1 MVRGAAI
8 GFVVSMLLTTAAAWL
23 MLAGTVHAQQ
33 APRHVFSGAV
43 RNAGDDVHFGD
54 VSFLDMSGQEVANVN
69 VSDARYKIAVV
80 QPAGRNYSGQA
91 FRITVHFGDRIYERA
106 QRVNWQAG
114 GVTVLDLEFGAQAA
128 GWSFRRAPSQ
138 AQRQQDQQRMEQN
151 AEDRDR
157 RKEMD
162 EQRMERENREGARR
176 MELEEQRMEM
186 EQQRMESEGVLR
198 REQMKLQA
206 DRQEKEGTDRREA
219 EQQRRESEEQ
229 RRREQGERE
238 AEMRENENKARRKME
253 QQRMESEEGL
263 RREQMKLQ
271 AERQEREGKER
282 MEMERQ
288 RMEQEDEMRREL
300 MELERQ
306 RMQSGQPGVR
316 PVGDESPQSGP
327 SRGLFSNKKAGE
339 ATSGID
345 NIMDAG
351 TLTIIGIVLTVLT
364 TGMTL
369 FKGD

>member
-1 MVRGAAI
+1 MVRGVAI

-43 RNAGDDVHFGD
+43 RNAGDDVHFGN
-54 VSFLDMSGQEVANVN
+54 VSFLDMSGQEVANVDVN
-69 VSDARYKIAVV
+69 DARYKIAVV
-80 QPAGRNYSGQA
+80 EPAGRKYSGQA

-138 AQRQQDQQRMEQN
+138 AQRQQDQQRMDQN

-157 RKEMD
+157 RREMD
-162 EQRMERENREGARR
+162 EQRMERENEDRDRRRE
-176 MELEEQRMEM
+176 MDEQRMEM
-186 EQQRMESEGVLR
+186 EQQRMESEDERR

-206 DRQEKEGTDRREA
+206 DRQEKEGTDRRES

-238 AEMRENENKARRKME
+238 AEAREKENKARRKME

-288 RMEQEDEMRREL
+288 RMAMDQQRMRR
-300 MELERQ
+300 
-306 RMQSGQPGVR
+306 GQPGVQPVAGER
-316 PVGDESPQSGP
+316 PKSGP
-327 SRGLFSNKKAGE
+327 SRGLFSNKKGGE

-345 NIMDAG
+345 NIMDPG

>member
-1 MVRGAAI
+1 MVRGVAI

-43 RNAGDDVHFGD
+43 RNAGDDVHFGN
-54 VSFLDMSGQEVANVN
+54 VSFLDMSGQEVANVDVN
-69 VSDARYKIAVV
+69 DARYKIAVV
-80 QPAGRNYSGQA
+80 EPAGRKYSGQA

-162 EQRMERENREGARR
+162 EQRLERENREGARR
-176 MELEEQRMEM
+176 MELEEQRMKM
-186 EQQRMESEGVLR
+186 EQQRMESEDVLR

-206 DRQEKEGTDRREA
+206 DRQEREGQDRRDM
-219 EQQRRESEEQ
+219 EQQRRDSQDEDRVRRNEMEQ
-229 RRREQGERE
+229 KDRARETERREREGEERRE
-238 AEMRENENKARRKME
+238 ME
-253 QQRMESEEGL
+253 RQRMEQEAEE
-263 RREQMKLQ
+263 R
-271 AERQEREGKER
+271 KER

-288 RMEQEDEMRREL
+288 RMAMDQ
-300 MELERQ
+300 Q
-306 RMQSGQPGVR
+306 RMARGQPGVR
-316 PVGDESPQSGP
+316 PVAGEKPKGGP
-327 SRGLFSNKKAGE
+327 GRGLFSNNKAGE
-339 ATSGID
+339 PASGID
-345 NIMDAG
+345 NIMDPG
-351 TLTIIGIVLTVLT
+351 MLTIIGIVLTVLT

>member
-43 RNAGDDVHFGD
+43 RNAGDDVHFGN

-69 VSDARYKIAVV
+69 AAAGRYKISVV
-80 QPAGRNYSGQA
+80 EPAGRNYSGQA

-138 AQRQQDQQRMEQN
+138 AQRQQDQQRMDQN

-157 RKEMD
+157 RREMD
-162 EQRMERENREGARR
+162 
-176 MELEEQRMEM
+176 EQRMEM
-186 EQQRMESEGVLR
+186 EQQRMESEDERR

-238 AEMRENENKARRKME
+238 AEAREKENKARRKME

-288 RMEQEDEMRREL
+288 RMAMDQQRMRR
-300 MELERQ
+300 
-306 RMQSGQPGVR
+306 GQPGVQPVAGER
-316 PVGDESPQSGP
+316 PKSGP
-327 SRGLFSNKKAGE
+327 SRGLFSNKKGGE

-345 NIMDAG
+345 NIMDPG